1 MMEGLLNS
9 IDLLGYVMRIIMI
22 MLAVTIISAAALI
35 TILLISITPTKDYS
49 IDVDAMKDE
58 QSLFVNARITLTNTG
73 REPLTNIV
81 IYYGNQNEVIKMI
94 NPGEKI
100 YLSPPEGSRLDKVEV
115 TANEGINVTK
125 DYRRPIKLPG
135 MMGS

>member
-1 MMEGLLNS
+1 
-9 IDLLGYVMRIIMI
+9 MRIMII
-22 MLAVTIISAAALI
+22 MLAVTIIFAVTLV
-35 TILLISITPTKDYS
+35 TILLISLIPTKDYS

-73 REPLTNIV
+73 RHPLTNIV
-81 IYYGNQNEVIKMI
+81 VYYGNSSEAIKMI

-125 DYRRPIKLPG
+125 EYRRPIKLPG
-135 MMGS
+135 MIGS

>member
-1 MMEGLLNS
+1 MR
-9 IDLLGYVMRIIMI
+9 VMII
-22 MLAVTIISAAALI
+22 MLAVTIIFAVTLI
-35 TILLISITPTKDYS
+35 TILLISIIPTKDYS
-49 IDVDAMKDE
+49 IDVDAIKDE

-73 REPLTNIV
+73 RQPLTDV
-81 IYYGNQNEVIKMI
+81 VVYYGNRSESIKMI

-115 TANEGINVTK
+115 TANEGIKVTK

-135 MMGS
+135 MIGS

>member
-1 MMEGLLNS
+1 
-9 IDLLGYVMRIIMI
+9 MRITVI
-22 MLAVTIISAAALI
+22 MLAVTIISAAVII

-100 YLSPPEGSRLDKVEV
+100 YLSPPEGSRLDKVKV

-125 DYRRPIKLPG
+125 EYRRPIKLPG
-135 MMGS
+135 MIGS

>member
-1 MMEGLLNS
+1 
-9 IDLLGYVMRIIMI
+9 MRITVI
-22 MLAVTIISAAALI
+22 MLAVTIISAATVI

-81 IYYGNQNEVIKMI
+81 VYYGNQSEVIKMI

-100 YLSPPEGSRLDKVEV
+100 YLSPPEGSRLDKVKV

-125 DYRRPIKLPG
+125 EYRRPIKLPG
-135 MMGS
+135 MIGS